1 MGVHLWHLLEDTH
14 IWIPS
19 QYPSSLIEHR
29 SKLVWLSEGK
39 IVVWSADGDISERTE
54 RNVKEVFSTER
65 GLCWTEWVNDRD
77 IICRR
82 VSLGEKGIKVIPFG
96 EATLY
101 ILQSLIHCGS
111 TNRCLLRNETSM
123 RMEQV

>member
-19 QYPSSLIEHR
+19 QCPSSLIEHR

-39 IVVWSADGDISERTE
+39 IVVWSADSDISERTE

-77 IICRR
+77 IICEGGFHLER
-82 VSLGEKGIKVIPFG
+82 KGHQGHPVWRGDALYFT
-96 EATLY
+96 ESDTLWVY
-101 ILQSLIHCGS
+101 KSMS
-111 TNRCLLRNETSM
+111 TP
-123 RMEQV
+123 